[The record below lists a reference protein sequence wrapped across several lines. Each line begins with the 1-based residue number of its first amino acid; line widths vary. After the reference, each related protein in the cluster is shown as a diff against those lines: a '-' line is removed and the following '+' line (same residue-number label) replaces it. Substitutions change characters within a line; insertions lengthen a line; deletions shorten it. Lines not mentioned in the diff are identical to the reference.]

1 MLCKQQVG
9 FVATGAP
16 SKRLHEVRKETLPN
30 LRSLALDPVHVA
42 MHYEAR
48 RQHTKRRGLLYLRR
62 GLAKFNNHADGQ
74 GGDWGAFFTGHAE
87 VRFTS
92 HETTLRRQISDGRMT
107 KGIAQRLLNSM
118 ETISTWCRRAGFIEF
133 LAAFSA
139 VYRSEVTNETE
150 DGKRL
155 VDLLHHATDGDQVE
169 WLVNNLRLRSL
180 FSKGDDAPSWN
191 NQQ

>member
-1 MLCKQQVG
+1 MQRVRPANVCTRCERKRCPI
-9 FVATGAP
+9 FVHWLWIRCMWPCTM
-16 SKRLHEVRKETLPN
+16 RR
-30 LRSLALDPVHVA
+30 
-42 MHYEAR
+42 R
-48 RQHTKRRGLLYLRR
+48 RQHTKRRGLLHLRR

-118 ETISTWCRRAGFIEF
+118 ETISTWGRRADFIEF

-139 VYRSEVTNETE
+139 VYRSEVTNKTE